1 MSKWFKNTYFTLSVN
16 FIYGCLLL
24 VLTTQLSYAQIDKNK
39 LQENKKKIEEEIKF
53 TNNLLN
59 ETKKNKQASL

>member
-1 MSKWFKNTYFTLSVN
+1 MSKWFKNTFFTFSVN
-16 FIYGCLLL
+16 LIYGCLLL
-24 VLTTQLSYAQIDKNK
+24 VLSTQLSYAQIDRNK